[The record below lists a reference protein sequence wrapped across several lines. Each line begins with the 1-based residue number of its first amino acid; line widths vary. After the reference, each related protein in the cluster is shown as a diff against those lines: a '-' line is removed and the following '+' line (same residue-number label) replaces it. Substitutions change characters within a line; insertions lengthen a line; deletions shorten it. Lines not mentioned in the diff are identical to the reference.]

1 MGDSLLMAQV
11 STEAAKE
18 PPPLFRSPKRID
30 WGTNQTESEDSTA
43 DKDFNAQDDIF
54 TTPPSKQ
61 VRSGTPTPKSLA
73 IVPKDV
79 DVPTSS
85 RVYDIPTLLRLSGSL
100 AGIGVFA
107 KVKPEALAGKTSTSR
122 PSSCP
127 EQCLTFGVQRICF
140 STLAQADRF

>member
-1 MGDSLLMAQV
+1 MGDSLFVAQA
-11 STEAAKE
+11 SAGADKQ

-30 WGTNQTESEDSTA
+30 WGTNQTESEDTTA
-43 DKDFNAQDDIF
+43 DKDINAQDDVF

-61 VRSGTPTPKSLA
+61 IRSGTPTPKSLA
-73 IVPKDV
+73 MISRGV

-107 KVKPEALAGKTSTSR
+107 KIKSEALAGECR
-122 PSSCP
+122 
-127 EQCLTFGVQRICF
+127 
-140 STLAQADRF
+140 